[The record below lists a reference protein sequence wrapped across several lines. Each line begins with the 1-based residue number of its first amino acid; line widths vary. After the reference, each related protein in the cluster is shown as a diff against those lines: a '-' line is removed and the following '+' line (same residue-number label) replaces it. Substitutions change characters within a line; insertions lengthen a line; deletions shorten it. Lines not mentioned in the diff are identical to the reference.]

1 MEIAIFHDRRMSL
14 SQFQAKNKY
23 AQICTKCLPMALK
36 LMVSKDEFQILKVNE
51 QPEKQ
56 NGINVIENM

>member
-1 MEIAIFHDRRMSL
+1 
-14 SQFQAKNKY
+14 
-23 AQICTKCLPMALK
+23 MALK

-56 NGINVIENM
+56 NRINVIENM